1 MSIAIIPARLQ
12 VEPTSMVAYDRWQ
25 DAEGLLDASKRCRAA
40 WGDWRTVWRRER
52 DAELAQV
59 EGEGEDRQT
68 WLASLDPFRRK
79 GADQAVRL
87 GSWMGV
93 CSGRRGRALTQR
105 ERDAWWRWRS
115 RVLRHDPDV
124 WWALWSLADGVP
136 LGLLAVRHGR
146 DARTLLAGTD
156 RALGWLLTEL
166 YGATIVR
173 SWHRVRGVAHPRPSP
188 QGFPLC

>member
-1 MSIAIIPARLQ
+1 VSIAMIPARLQ
-12 VEPTSMVAYDRWQ
+12 VEPTNMVAYDRWQ
-25 DAEGLLDASKRCRAA
+25 DAEGLLDASKACRAA
-40 WGDWRTVWRRER
+40 WAGWRDTWRRER
-52 DAELAQV
+52 DAELAQD
-59 EGEGEDRQT
+59 EHQGEDRQT

-87 GSWMGV
+87 GSWMGT
-93 CSGRRGRALTQR
+93 CSGRRGRELAKR

-146 DARTLLAGTD
+146 GARGLAAGVD
-156 RALGWLLTEL
+156 RALGWLLVEL

-173 SWHRVRGVAHPRPSP
+173 SCHRVGRVARTPPPP
-188 QGFPLC
+188 QGLPMC